1 MVAEEVDSEED
12 DQGEVA
18 VDSNFMEEAAEAEET
33 ADMHHNL
40 QTKLKGQM
48 TCMLLYKKMLN
59 DKKNNENN

>member
-33 ADMHHNL
+33 AEIHHHL
-40 QTKLKGQM
+40 QTMLKGQM
-48 TCMLLYKKMLN
+48 TLFTK
-59 DKKNNENN
+59 E